1 MKDIVDNQS
10 QNQTD
15 QNVEIQDEIPTSKA
29 KKKKIRQKIPKK
41 KIESSKVFEAS
52 MPDDEKLL
60 NGYDKEESGEVNE
73 FWEMFLDELVGNEDF
88 QIEVEKERETIAD
101 AFININ

>member
-1 MKDIVDNQS
+1 
-10 QNQTD
+10 
-15 QNVEIQDEIPTSKA
+15 
-29 KKKKIRQKIPKK
+29 
-41 KIESSKVFEAS
+41 